1 MGILS
6 LLLPAAPFNSCST
19 HGASLIFQCRDTSA
33 QKTARGWGDDKRVSW
48 AAVCVSWG
56 EIRSPRTLS
65 SHPPPQ
71 TRSPNHLEK
80 KESGIQVR
88 VWREVLNLCGDRERT
103 RDDGE
108 RMANEALIPGP
119 GEFPSLLQHPSG
131 SRASSRGRSNP

>member
-1 MGILS
+1 MVRRKLRMGAKTVGSLS
-6 LLLPAAPFNSCST
+6 MKMAP
-19 HGASLIFQCRDTSA
+19 
-33 QKTARGWGDDKRVSW
+33 VSSFS
-48 AAVCVSWG
+48 V
-56 EIRSPRTLS
+56 EIRPLR
-65 SHPPPQ
+65 
-71 TRSPNHLEK
+71 RLEK